1 MTRPLAVIEHD
12 LSIPLPRPF
21 DGLPPPFGSRRNPM
35 REAVQRVVR
44 GTSGSRA
51 RKIFPPGVTHLLV
64 FKLRPRRIDTSLYD
78 AALAEAKLYLEGNN
92 AKPRSSRTDR
102 VLSALIFAGC
112 SIALTWLLITCSTN
126 KVDNKNSIDT
136 TRQVPSIANQRTQQ
150 PEAAAGKATA
160 NVQSQANR
168 RDPDSPAVAAT
179 SGPVDKTKPAK
190 DAVTS
195 SASLMPT
202 QVTQTAPQATQ
213 TATKSSRELAAHP
226 GYGTNTQ
233 STTLAKRVTANHLAA
248 NRVSER
254 VASNRA
260 SHLTMHPKASPQ
272 PEWNIAT
279 QSSQKQN
286 PNPAENANTPWINW
300 FASQQSRPTMRAS
313 TPVDNHWNDHM
324 TQRRITDDP
333 AAFNIEQ
340 SAK

>member
-21 DGLPPPFGSRRNPM
+21 DGLPPPFGSRQNPM
-35 REAVQRVVR
+35 REAVQRVIR
-44 GTSGSRA
+44 GTNGPRT
-51 RKIFPPGVTHLLV
+51 RRIFPPGVTHLLV
-64 FKLRPRRIDTSLYD
+64 FNLRPCRIDTSLYD

-92 AKPRSSRTDR
+92 ARPRSSRTDR

-126 KVDNKNSIDT
+126 KSGSKDAIVATPKAT
-136 TRQVPSIANQRTQQ
+136 SIADQRAQQ
-150 PEAAAGKATA
+150 PNVTTSTATT
-160 NVQSQANR
+160 NVGALTVPQAQ
-168 RDPDSPAVAAT
+168 AT
-179 SGPVDKTKPAK
+179 PPQP
-190 DAVTS
+190 
-195 SASLMPT
+195 M
-202 QVTQTAPQATQ
+202 QTAPRA
-213 TATKSSRELAAHP
+213 SRQLAAHP
-226 GYGTNTQ
+226 DAATNTR
-233 STTLAKRVTANHLAA
+233 SATLAKRLKANHLSA
-248 NRVSER
+248 NQTSER

-260 SHLTMHPKASPQ
+260 SHITTHQKASPQ

-279 QSSQKQN
+279 KSSQKQN
-286 PNPAENANTPWINW
+286 PNPAESANTPWINW
-300 FASQQSRPTMRAS
+300 ATSQQPRPTMRAS

>member
-44 GTSGSRA
+44 GTNAPRA
-51 RKIFPPGVTHLLV
+51 RRTFPPGVKHLLV
-64 FKLRPRRIDTSLYD
+64 FSLRPRRIDTSLYD

-92 AKPRSSRTDR
+92 ARPRSSRTDR

-126 KVDNKNSIDT
+126 KAVNKDAIDAML
-136 TRQVPSIANQRTQQ
+136 QAPSMADQRAQQ
-150 PEAAAGKATA
+150 PKATTSTA
-160 NVQSQANR
+160 TTNVGPLTVPRAH
-168 RDPDSPAVAAT
+168 AT
-179 SGPVDKTKPAK
+179 PPQR
-190 DAVTS
+190 
-195 SASLMPT
+195 M
-202 QVTQTAPQATQ
+202 QTAP
-213 TATKSSRELAAHP
+213 KPSRQLAAHP
-226 GYGTNTQ
+226 DAATNTQ
-233 STTLAKRVTANHLAA
+233 SATPAKRVRANHLSA
-248 NRVSER
+248 NQISER

-260 SHLTMHPKASPQ
+260 SHLTTHQKASPKL
-272 PEWNIAT
+272 EWNIAT
-279 QSSQKQN
+279 KSSQKQN
-286 PNPAENANTPWINW
+286 PNSAENANAPWINST
-300 FASQQSRPTMRAS
+300 ALEQPRPSMHAS
-313 TPVDNHWNDHM
+313 TPVDNQWNDHM